1 MFTKGAGNMSD
12 NQRDPVEAAFAE
24 LDHKRRFHV
33 GDLVRFEKRM
43 FIVQSYIFEAERN
56 GEYMLEEIT
65 YHLEPV
71 WPRDQW
77 DFGVACD
84 DELEYVADAAQADD
98 YLRFNDEGAGEMTYT
113 GGAWDDAF
121 SGKGDRHGVIP
132 PKVEAAPRNAEKAER
147 KRRSDYRE
155 WMDGKLDA
163 VNRLRSRGEFA
174 KADAV
179 MREIEVRAVIHSA
192 GGSVD
197 GGVEAEEDGAKST
210 EGDGE

>member
-1 MFTKGAGNMSD
+1 MSEKKPT
-12 NQRDPVEAAFAE
+12 DPVEEAFKE
-24 LDHKRRFHV
+24 LGSKRRFHV
-33 GDLVRFEKRM
+33 GDLVRFDGRL

-56 GEYMLEEIT
+56 GEYMLEEVT

-98 YLRFNDEGAGEMTYT
+98 YLRFNDEGADEVTYT
-113 GGAWDDAF
+113 GGE
-121 SGKGDRHGVIP
+121 GDRHGEIP
-132 PKVEAAPRNAEKAER
+132 PKVEAAPRNAEEAER

-163 VNRLRSRGEFA
+163 VNRLRSRGEFT

-179 MREIEVRAVIHSA
+179 MREIETRSVIHAA
-192 GGSVD
+192 GGVVSD
-197 GGVEAEEDGAKST
+197 EEAG
-210 EGDGE
+210 EGE

>member
-1 MFTKGAGNMSD
+1 MAEHND
-12 NQRDPVEAAFAE
+12 NNRDPVESAFAE
-24 LDHKRRFHV
+24 LGSKRRFHV
-33 GDLVRFEKRM
+33 GDLVRFDGRL

-56 GEYMLEEIT
+56 GAYMLEEIT

-98 YLRFNDEGAGEMTYT
+98 YLRFNDEGADEMTYT

-121 SGKGDRHGVIP
+121 SGDRHGVIP
-132 PKVEAAPRNAEKAER
+132 KKVEATPRNAEKAER

-179 MREIEVRAVIHSA
+179 MREIETRAVIHAA
-192 GGSVD
+192 G
-197 GGVEAEEDGAKST
+197 GGVEAG
-210 EGDGE
+210 EGE

>member
-1 MFTKGAGNMSD
+1 VTKSND
-12 NQRDPVEAAFAE
+12 NNANDPVEAAFAE
-24 LDHKRRFHV
+24 LGSKRRFHV
-33 GDLVRFEKRM
+33 GDLVRFDKRL

-56 GEYMLEEIT
+56 GEYMLEEVT

-84 DELEYVADAAQADD
+84 DELEYVADAAAADD
-98 YLRFNDEGAGEMTYT
+98 YLRFNDEGAEEMTYT
-113 GGAWDDAF
+113 GGESWDSDF

-132 PKVEAAPRNAEKAER
+132 KKVEAAPRNAEKAER

-163 VNRLRSRGEFA
+163 VNRLRSSGKFA

-179 MREIEVRAVIHSA
+179 MREIDVRAIIHAA
-192 GGSVD
+192 GGGVASD
-197 GGVEAEEDGAKST
+197 EEGGE
-210 EGDGE
+210 